1 MTDDNARLA
10 IVTRWSWIKKKQK
23 EYLDQKRETVRK
35 YVDGESHYF
44 DGHRYLLSI
53 VKAQRSAKVTI
64 AGNGR
69 IELHCSDD
77 APYSAKQK
85 AFDAFYRQHLNEFL
99 RRNLPKWCKAL
110 NVDLPEIR
118 VQRMR
123 TKWGSCNP
131 KSNRIMINLELAKKP
146 LRCVEYIIAHELVH
160 LRVRH
165 HSSEFIAL
173 LETVMPDWRYHKDI
187 LNSLPLAYDEWTY

>member
-1 MTDDNARLA
+1 M
-10 IVTRWSWIKKKQK
+10 
-23 EYLDQKRETVRK
+23 
-35 YVDGESHYF
+35 
-44 DGHRYLLSI
+44 
-53 VKAQRSAKVTI
+53 KAQRSAKVTI

-69 IELHCSDD
+69 IKLHCPGD

-99 RRNLPKWCKAL
+99 QHNLPKWCQAL

-118 VQRMR
+118 IQRMR

-131 KSNRIMINLELAKKP
+131 KTGRIMINLELAKKP
-146 LRCVEYIIAHELVH
+146 LRCVEYIIAHELAH

-173 LETVMPDWRYHKDI
+173 LDSVLPDWRHHKDI